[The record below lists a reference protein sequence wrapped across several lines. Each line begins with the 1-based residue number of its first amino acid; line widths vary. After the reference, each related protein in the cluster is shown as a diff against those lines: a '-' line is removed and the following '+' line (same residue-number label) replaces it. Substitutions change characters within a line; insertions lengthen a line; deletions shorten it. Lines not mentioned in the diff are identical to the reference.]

1 MKHEWPMTEE
11 IALWAEERRK
21 LRKQEAITFFAI
33 LFGIPTVFFIF
44 LALL

>member
-1 MKHEWPMTEE
+1 MTEE

-21 LRKQEAITFFAI
+21 LREEAVNRGLLIHAAI
-33 LFGIPTVFFIF
+33 LFSIPFVFFVF